1 MTNKSLEK
9 YFSLSDT
16 TYLVGLCALVAGF
29 VLLWLGWAYNY
40 WMFIA
45 GIVVLAVGM
54 ALFIF
59 GSIGRVNP
67 DAVDNK
73 RDVAL
78 EDFGREQLE
87 DARLEKRLSAHVK
100 PVYVVQYAFAG
111 EGLESRKSRDGVW
124 RTSYVSAFRI
134 FFTHDGIVV
143 LSRVFSLLDDHDERH
158 EAKEYKYS
166 ELGRAEIVR
175 DSVRLASGKQKFTVS
190 RARLHIT
197 DASGNDIL
205 LAQVHDD
212 MDADILADTI
222 NRTIEHGSAS

>member
-16 TYLVGLCALVAGF
+16 QYLIGLCALVVGF
-29 VLLWLGWAYNY
+29 VLLWLGRAYNY
-40 WMFIA
+40 WMFIV

-59 GSIGRVNP
+59 GSIGRVSP
-67 DAVDNK
+67 DIIDNT
-73 RDVAL
+73 RDVAI

-87 DARLEKRLSAHVK
+87 DARLEKRLSVHIK
-100 PVYVVQYAFAG
+100 PVYIVQYAFEG
-111 EGLESRKSRDGVW
+111 EGLESRKSRDGTW
-124 RTSYVSAFRI
+124 RTSYVSVFRI
-134 FFTHDGIVV
+134 FFMHDGIIL

-166 ELGRAEIVR
+166 ELGNAEIVR
-175 DSVRLASGKQKFTVS
+175 DSVRLTSDKQTFTVG

-205 LAQVHDD
+205 LAQINDD
-212 MDADILADTI
+212 MDADALADTI